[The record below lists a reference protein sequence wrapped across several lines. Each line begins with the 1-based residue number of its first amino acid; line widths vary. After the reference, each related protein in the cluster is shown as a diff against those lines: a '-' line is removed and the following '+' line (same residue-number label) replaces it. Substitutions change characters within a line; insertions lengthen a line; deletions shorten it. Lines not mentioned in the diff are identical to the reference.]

1 MAFQRDIIYVGTSK
15 VHLYM
20 QGVNMYIVYKRYWET
35 VVGQLIM
42 RTF

>member
-1 MAFQRDIIYVGTSK
+1 MAFQREIIYVGTSK

-20 QGVNMYIVYKRYWET
+20 QGVNMYIVYKRYWEA